1 MSVKISRV
9 NLSSLWNSE
18 FPLFVEQLS
27 NITRKHTPA
36 DLHLA
41 KPYARVTTLL
51 PQLAKIKAQEL
62 SNVLSNKMVD
72 LDTERDVLLIGIQA
86 QVKTYSK
93 LSLPDMASHVE
104 VMKRFFSIHG
114 TDITTTNYNAE
125 TKRVNDLLA
134 EYDAKADVKA
144 AAEALHLTP
153 LFEQLRVVN
162 AQFANVFLQR
172 TEDNSTTENV
182 DVRGI
187 RVETSKQVVALLD
200 AIEYC
205 SAEYETTDYQP
216 LANELNDLI
225 EYYKTQVK
233 ARTTRRN
240 AGKVTSTEV
249 PIAQ

>member
-1 MSVKISRV
+1 M
-9 NLSSLWNSE
+9 
-18 FPLFVEQLS
+18 
-27 NITRKHTPA
+27 A
-36 DLHLA
+36 D
-41 KPYARVTTLL
+41 
-51 PQLAKIKAQEL
+51 
-62 SNVLSNKMVD
+62 
-72 LDTERDVLLIGIQA
+72 
-86 QVKTYSK
+86 
-93 LSLPDMASHVE
+93 
-104 VMKRFFSIHG
+104 
-114 TDITTTNYNAE
+114 
-125 TKRVNDLLA
+125 
-134 EYDAKADVKA
+134 YDAKAEVKA

-162 AQFANVFLQR
+162 AQFASVFLQR

-182 DVRGI
+182 DVRAI

-205 SAEYETTDYQP
+205 STEYETTDYQP